1 MSIRRKT
8 RKIRIM
14 KNFITSE
21 EIYKFASETTAKEFF
36 NLFNLFTK
44 KEEKEFYSLVD
55 LGDSKEVA
63 LWTVIAD
70 RYKHNCSDENY
81 RIAYES

>member
-1 MSIRRKT
+1 MAT
-8 RKIRIM
+8 KI
-14 KNFITSE
+14 TTE
-21 EIYKFASETTAKEFF
+21 EIYKFASETTSKEFF

-44 KEEKEFYSLVD
+44 KEEKEFYCIVD

-70 RYKHNCSDENY
+70 RYKYNCNDEIY